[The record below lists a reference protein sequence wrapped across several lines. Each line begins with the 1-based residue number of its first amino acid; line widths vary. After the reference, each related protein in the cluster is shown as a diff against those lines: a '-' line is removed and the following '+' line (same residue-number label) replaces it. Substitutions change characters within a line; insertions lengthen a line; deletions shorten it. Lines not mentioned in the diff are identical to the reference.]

1 MPVQQQSIPY
11 WWRGCEDCQVLRLRG
26 GRSDHV
32 MMIIINIIIVIIMM
46 MMIIMN
52 IIIVMIMMI
61 MTKID
66 IMIIMMIGHLMMCW
80 SSTSKSLWQNRRVDN
95 SQLKKTDF
103 RKLNLRNCLKSS
115 IYVYFVCAACSIWSV
130 GQPFPLSPSPDAPP
144 PQNGSL
150 ILHTTPQSF
159 HFSSIT
165 FTFCQQLSL
174 SN

>member
-32 MMIIINIIIVIIMM
+32 

-95 SQLKKTDF
+95 SQLKKTNF
-103 RKLNLRNCLKSS
+103 RQFNLRNCLKSS